1 MIGKKVSQSTFI
13 YEVMGFCWIGGLL
26 LARSTAAMLCLTFAT
41 SQAAKQG
48 AIPMAAHQI
57 CMQTW
62 LAASLLSD
70 AIALAAQVYSLWD
83 KILY

>member
-1 MIGKKVSQSTFI
+1 
-13 YEVMGFCWIGGLL
+13 
-26 LARSTAAMLCLTFAT
+26 MLCLTLAT
-41 SQAAKQG
+41 SLAAKEG

-70 AIALAAQVYSLWD
+70 AIALAGQVHIFPLN
-83 KILY
+83 KIHY

>member
-1 MIGKKVSQSTFI
+1 LTKTV
-13 YEVMGFCWIGGLL
+13 CWAGGLL
-26 LARSTAAMLCLTFAT
+26 LARSTAAMLCLTLAT
-41 SQAAKQG
+41 SLAAKEG

-70 AIALAAQVYSLWD
+70 AIALAGQVHIFPLTKSTIS
-83 KILY
+83 KI